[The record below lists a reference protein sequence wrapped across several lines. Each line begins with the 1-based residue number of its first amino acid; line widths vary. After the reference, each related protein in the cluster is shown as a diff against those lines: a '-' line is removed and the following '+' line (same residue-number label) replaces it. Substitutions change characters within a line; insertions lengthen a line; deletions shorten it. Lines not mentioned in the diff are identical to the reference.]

1 MAQKDL
7 IPISSR
13 TKEEQLEITRKGGIK
28 SGIARRK
35 KRELKEKLLLG
46 LEVYTKL
53 KANQL
58 KKNGNNE
65 QALILNEIGLVAYE
79 LLNIVSNDKNIPQV
93 KMQAINDILDRT
105 EGKPTQKNVIDA
117 NIGDN
122 KELSPKEIILIDR
135 KIKKEAKKLKWF

>member
-79 LLNIVSNDKNIPQV
+79 LLNILSNDKNIPQV

-135 KIKKEAKKLKWF
+135 KIKKEAKKLK